1 MTDIDP
7 AVLPMVAAKLRDL
20 GANDPEARKLADEI
34 DPDGRSLATIIADA
48 EASDLGPLAVMARV
62 LQVIEDRLPRLIEAR
77 RENGMRVEA
86 VALDDLRALLRPE
99 TSDDKD
105 D

>member
-1 MTDIDP
+1 
-7 AVLPMVAAKLRDL
+7 
-20 GANDPEARKLADEI
+20 
-34 DPDGRSLATIIADA
+34 
-48 EASDLGPLAVMARV
+48 MARV
-62 LQVIEDRLPRLIEAR
+62 LQVVEDRLPRLIEAR